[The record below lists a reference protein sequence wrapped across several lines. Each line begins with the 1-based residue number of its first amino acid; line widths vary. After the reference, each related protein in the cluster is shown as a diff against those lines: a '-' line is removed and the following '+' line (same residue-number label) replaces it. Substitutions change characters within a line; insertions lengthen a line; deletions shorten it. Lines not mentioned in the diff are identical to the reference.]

1 MYIGDSMYQFISEIF
16 ATNSDKAR
24 FISILISSIVAVG
37 ILLLNQWF
45 TNKRERRNL
54 YIEKIEEISKLVSEY
69 DRCARKFFFEYD
81 DNASDVS
88 KPHGNASIA
97 LQDMEMLL
105 HLYFP
110 NDVFVV
116 HEKQYEALLNLKN
129 RLVDNQDNDILALA
143 GWESVRRI
151 HAEQVAEMH
160 SHCRSIV
167 KKYT

>member
-1 MYIGDSMYQFISEIF
+1 MYHFLSEIF

-24 FISILISSIVAVG
+24 LISILISSIVAVG

-45 TNKRERRNL
+45 INKRERRNL
-54 YIEKIEEISKLVSEY
+54 YIEKIEEISKLVSEC
-69 DRCARKFFFEYD
+69 DRYARKFFFAYD
-81 DNASDVS
+81 DNASNES
-88 KPHGNASIA
+88 KPNGNASIA

-105 HLYFP
+105 NLYFP

-129 RLVDNQDNDILALA
+129 CLMDYPDNDIKALA
-143 GWESVRRI
+143 SWENVRRV

-160 SHCRSIV
+160 SNCRSIV